1 MRLAPTAQGEKMKT
15 RGSGATS
22 YVLALLCAVGVT
34 SMSEAKT
41 FVYVSNAQDGNI
53 DTYVMDMSSG
63 SLTSV
68 GKAEAG
74 KLVMPMAIS
83 PNKKHLY
90 AVVRSQPARVLTFEI
105 DPATG
110 ARSQKASATLS
121 NSLPYV
127 SPDKI
132 GRFLVTTSYGVDKIA
147 VSPIGQNRLVAA
159 EAIQVIPT

>member
-1 MRLAPTAQGEKMKT
+1 MRLAPTAQGKKMKT

-34 SMSEAKT
+34 SMEAKT

-83 PNKKHLY
+83 PNKKHL
-90 AVVRSQPARVLTFEI
+90 VCRLLLE
-105 DPATG
+105 
-110 ARSQKASATLS
+110 KKKKK
-121 NSLPYV
+121 
-127 SPDKI
+127 SP
-132 GRFLVTTSYGVDKIA
+132 
-147 VSPIGQNRLVAA
+147 
-159 EAIQVIPT
+159 